1 MPSSAINNREGE
13 CVMNKKTEG
22 FIHMLQEVGGT
33 KLVIEVEKGNVNP
46 FHLVHEP
53 IEKR

>member
-13 CVMNKKTEG
+13 CLMNKKIEG
-22 FIHMLQEVGGT
+22 FNHMLQQVGGT
-33 KLVIEVEKGNVNP
+33 KVVIEVEKGNVNP